1 MVAYVKCKISDRHLV
16 IYIEGGIVSE
26 KVKGYKGYDGIYNFD
41 LESTGLLHH
50 LVEQGDGAKLHNV
63 CAMELGAD
71 KMYLLHTDTQEQRDS
86 IQRFLDRDIVLV
98 CHNGI
103 SYDYYA
109 LEHFGYD
116 VSKVTVVD
124 TLALSWYLDLY
135 RPKHGLD
142 SYGIESGVPKPIIEN
157 WENLTQKDYDNRVKE
172 DVKIQAYVY
181 EKMKRRFEE
190 LYGKMSDIE
199 FCNHEVVKYLNF
211 KMKQLAEQQNNR
223 IRIDVSKT
231 KRLIEELTVE
241 LESKIEALK
250 SVMPKVPKYRTH
262 KPPKKPYKQDG
273 TLSATGEKWK
283 DLTEDHG
290 YSFDYTGEIKTVRS
304 YEEPNP
310 NSSAQVKDWL
320 FSLGWEPETFKYIK
334 EEDGSEREIPQ
345 IFVQGS
351 GGQLCPSIERLAEDV
366 PDVRELTGMGVI
378 QHRIGVLKGFLDSLI
393 FGEYVEA
400 GASGFTNTLRL
411 KHRKPATNLPS
422 SRVLYGEDVRS
433 CMIAREGKV
442 LMGSDLTALEN
453 TIKFNFQLPHDREYV
468 EAQQSEDFDPHLDI
482 ALQAGM
488 LTESE
493 LHFYLI
499 EKEGFPVDR
508 YPMTDELQSYLSMTK
523 IEKEAK
529 VKALSKVRSAG
540 KGAGYSCQYG
550 ASALTVSRAAKVPM
564 KVANKLVKA
573 YRKRNW
579 SIDVIAKEQK
589 DKRTSWGR
597 YQLNP
602 LNGIWYNLKND
613 KDRFSTLVQGSSS
626 YVFDLWIANQFILRD
641 SGKYE
646 LGEYGARLLAQFH
659 DEEILEISIG
669 YEGEVARLAQDS
681 IEAVNRR
688 MKLQMPFSIDT
699 QFGSDYSKIH

>member
-1 MVAYVKCKISDRHLV
+1 MSD
-16 IYIEGGIVSE
+16 

-50 LVEQGDGAKLHNV
+50 LVEQGDEAKLHNV
-63 CAMELGAD
+63 CAMELGSN
-71 KMYLLHTDTQEQRDS
+71 KMYLIHTDTQEQRDS

-103 SYDYYA
+103 NYDIHA

-142 SYGIESGVPKPIIEN
+142 SYGIESNVPKPVIED

-199 FCNHEVVKYLNF
+199 FCNHEVVRYLNF

-223 IRIDVSKT
+223 IRIDVPKT
-231 KRLIEELTVE
+231 KRLVEELTVG
-241 LESKIEALK
+241 LESKIESLK

-283 DLTEDHG
+283 QLTEEHG
-290 YSFDYTGEIKTVRS
+290 YSFDYTGEIKTIRS

-411 KHRKPATNLPS
+411 KHRKPIVNLPS
-422 SRVLYGEDVRS
+422 NSVLYGSEVRS
-433 CMIAREGKV
+433 CMIAREGKIY
-442 LMGSDLTALEN
+442 LGSDLSALEN
-453 TIKFNFQLPHDREYV
+453 IIKFNLQLPHDRAYV
-468 EAQQSEDFDPHLDI
+468 ESQLSEDFDPHLDI
-482 ALQAGM
+482 AVEAGM
-488 LTESE
+488 LTQSQVD
-493 LHFYLI
+493 FYKI
-499 EKEGFPVDR
+499 EKEGFSKDN
-508 YPMTDELQSYLSMTK
+508 YELTPELTK
-523 IEKEAK
+523 LLGKDSIEKMAEISRISDVRK
-529 VKALSKVRSAG
+529 SGKLSNYA
-540 KGAGYSCQYG
+540 CQYNAG
-550 ASALTVSRAAKVPM
+550 ATTVSRGAKVSM

-573 YRKRNW
+573 YRERNW
-579 SIDVIAKEQK
+579 SLEAIAKEQK
-589 DKRTSWGR
+589 VKRTSYGK

-602 LNGIWYNLKND
+602 FNGIWYNLKA
-613 KDRFSTLVQGSSS
+613 DRDSTSTCIQGSGS
-626 YVFDLWIANQFILRD
+626 YVLDLWLAYVFSLRNN
-641 SGKYE
+641 SKYG
-646 LGEYGARLLAQFH
+646 LTNSAHLLANIH
-659 DEEILEISIG
+659 DEMILEINK
-669 YEGEVARLAQDS
+669 GEEESARQLVLDALDQ
-681 IEAVNRR
+681 VNKH
-688 MKLQMPFSIDT
+688 MKLEIE
-699 QFGSDYSKIH
+699 FGCDIQIGSNYSEIH

>member
-1 MVAYVKCKISDRHLV
+1 MCWRRLV
-16 IYIEGGIVSE
+16 IYIKEGVVSE

-50 LVEQGDGAKLHNV
+50 LVEQGDEAKLHNI
-63 CAMELGAD
+63 CAMELGSN
-71 KMYLLHTDTQEQRDS
+71 KMYLLHTDTQKQRDS

-103 SYDYYA
+103 NYDIHA
-109 LEHFGYD
+109 LENFDYD

-142 SYGIESGVPKPIIEN
+142 SYGTESGVPKPVVDD
-157 WENLTQKDYDNRVKE
+157 WESLTQKDYDNRVKE

-199 FCNHEVVKYLNF
+199 FCNHEVVRYLNF

-223 IRIDVSKT
+223 IRIDVAKT
-231 KRLIEELTVE
+231 KRLISELTVE
-241 LESKIEALK
+241 LESKVEALR

-262 KPPKKPYKQDG
+262 KAPKKPYKQDG

-283 DLTEDHG
+283 QLTEEHG
-290 YSFDYTGEIKTVRS
+290 YSFDYTGEIKTIRK

-320 FSLGWEPETFKYIK
+320 FSLGWEPETFKYVK

-351 GGQLCPSIERLAEDV
+351 GGQLCPSIEALAEDV

-378 QHRIGVLKGFLDSLI
+378 QHRIGVLNGFLDSLI

-411 KHRKPATNLPS
+411 KHRKPIVNLPS
-422 SRVLYGEDVRS
+422 GRVLYGEDVRS

-453 TIKFNFQLPHDREYV
+453 TVKFNFQLPHDREYV

-499 EKEGFPVDR
+499 EKEGFPVDK

-523 IEKEAK
+523 VEKEAK

-550 ASALTVSRAAKVPM
+550 ASALTVSRAAKVPL
-564 KVANKLVKA
+564 KVAKSLVKA
-573 YRKRNW
+573 YRERNW
-579 SIDVIAKEQK
+579 TIDTIAGEQVS
-589 DKRTSWGR
+589 KRTSWGR

-613 KDRFSTLVQGSSS
+613 KDRFSTLVQGNSS
-626 YVFDLWIANQFILRD
+626 YVFDLWVGFQFALLK
-641 SGKYE
+641 SGKYD
-646 LGEYGARLLAQFH
+646 LGEYGFKLLASVH

-669 YEGEVARLAQDS
+669 YEQEVERLARDA
-681 IEAVNRR
+681 IEMVNKK
-688 MKLQMPFSIDT
+688 MGMEIPFGIDV
-699 QFGSDYSKIH
+699 QFGKNYSEIH